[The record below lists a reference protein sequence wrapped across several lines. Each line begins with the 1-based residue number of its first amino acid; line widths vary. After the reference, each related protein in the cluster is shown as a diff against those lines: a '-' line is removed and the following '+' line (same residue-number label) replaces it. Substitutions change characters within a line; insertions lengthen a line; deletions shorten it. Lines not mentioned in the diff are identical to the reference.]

1 MSIPSLHEGAES
13 LNGLGLEPDRLL
25 PENTAEYQI
34 FIIGRSLSARQQL
47 LRLQEVRREFVRLR
61 STLTKEYIWYKDEN
75 PLEAKD
81 ENGLIYLGG
90 TMEYG
95 DSVDDEWLMVYL
107 LRQLTLLFPDIWA
120 RISDS
125 DGEFLLVE
133 AASAVPKWLSPEM
146 DRFRVWLHQG
156 QLLIL
161 PPPHVEMSLAT
172 ASNFKTRTRSAEQH
186 ALSLAMAVQSLTQ
199 KVCEPMG
206 TGLGSQGGRSTTL
219 SSAEQSSTTS
229 SAAANVYSLYHSDAL
244 EKEAFHRLR
253 NFPGQITQMLH
264 HSLITIPRK
273 LAYILHE
280 RPKSVAPAV
289 EAFYLRD
296 PVSLNLIL
304 SPPTKV
310 SPGTPP
316 LSFPP
321 KDLVTTSVKFTKV
334 LFAQL
339 RSQRFEPPP
348 VWAQSI
354 AHAKERAGKL
364 PQAETLRAV
373 ERAELGM
380 KLTTGFE
387 ILAAKAAKS
396 DNRLIRELSI
406 LLEDIEVD
414 GEDSLPTPE
423 EISKWEGASRDDD
436 DSWLDIDFN
445 EFERELEGKRARE
458 NPPTAGVSSS
468 MKDLPG
474 KEDAK
479 GSGFGD
485 SNAQESLRKIVSR
498 FEAFLDDESA
508 GIDGVKIGESDIE
521 DDDEEDGGGSS
532 DDDSSDNG
540 ADAHGAGSGSG
551 NESQFDDDA
560 DDDEPD
566 VAFDEKAFTDM
577 MREILTLKSSP
588 PKPTQVQAFTPDT
601 KAKSSSS
608 KSTKDRDM
616 EEALELMHQMEAEL
630 KGHGALTLDEPTSSG
645 PPKIGTKSSVPKG
658 APTDTASSAASASRP
673 NAAIENDNR
682 RAELE
687 SDGQDD
693 EELDIDFNLAR
704 NLLESFKSQ
713 GGMSGPTGN
722 LLGLMGLQL
731 PRDEGSQDEE

>member
-61 STLTKEYIWYKDEN
+61 STLTKEYI
-75 PLEAKD
+75 
-81 ENGLIYLGG
+81 
-90 TMEYG
+90 
-95 DSVDDEWLMVYL
+95 
-107 LRQLTLLFPDIWA
+107 
-120 RISDS
+120 
-125 DGEFLLVE
+125 
-133 AASAVPKWLSPEM
+133 
-146 DRFRVWLHQG
+146 
-156 QLLIL
+156 
-161 PPPHVEMSLAT
+161 
-172 ASNFKTRTRSAEQH
+172 
-186 ALSLAMAVQSLTQ
+186 
-199 KVCEPMG
+199 C
-206 TGLGSQGGRSTTL
+206 
-219 SSAEQSSTTS
+219 
-229 SAAANVYSLYHSDAL
+229 
-244 EKEAFHRLR
+244 
-253 NFPGQITQMLH
+253 
-264 HSLITIPRK
+264 
-273 LAYILHE
+273 
-280 RPKSVAPAV
+280 
-289 EAFYLRD
+289 
-296 PVSLNLIL
+296 
-304 SPPTKV
+304 
-310 SPGTPP
+310 
-316 LSFPP
+316 FPP

-354 AHAKERAGKL
+354 AHAKECAGKL

-445 EFERELEGKRARE
+445 EFECELEGKRARE

-474 KEDAK
+474 KENAK

-645 PPKIGTKSSVPKG
+645 PPKIGTKSNVPKG